1 MAAQITVRNK
11 LNGDI
16 TTVSEKVLNNSR
28 LSEVLEVVE
37 CETGPK
43 VVIESGVSET
53 PETHEAYDIPLIDYA
68 PYDNQEVDLG

>member
-1 MAAQITVRNK
+1 MAAQVTVRNK

-37 CETGPK
+37 CETGSK
-43 VVIESGVSET
+43 VVIESGVSEA
-53 PETHEAYDIPLIDYA
+53 PETHEAYDIPLIDYV